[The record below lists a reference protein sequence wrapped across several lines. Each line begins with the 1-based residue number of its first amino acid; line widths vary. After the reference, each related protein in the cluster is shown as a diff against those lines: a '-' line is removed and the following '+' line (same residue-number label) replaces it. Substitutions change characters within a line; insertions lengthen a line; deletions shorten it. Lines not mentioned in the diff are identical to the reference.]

1 MGIIDD
7 AVALETKAEAAYRSA
22 AAETC
27 DAGAKR
33 ILILLA
39 DEERAHAAALREM
52 EVEDAIKVPNLLEAA
67 KTWVRGAIEGGAL
80 TLSPDAS
87 LRQVLQRAMEI
98 EQATETFYREQA
110 AATDDRRLVAL
121 LSTLADAECNLFA
134 FVSSLVEYYDRPNEW
149 VENAE
154 FGLRPEY

>member
-7 AVALETKAEAAYRSA
+7 AIALETKAESTYRSA
-22 AAETC
+22 AAETS
-27 DAGAKR
+27 DVGAKR
-33 ILILLA
+33 ILTLLA
-39 DEERAHAAALREM
+39 DEEQAHSDALSQM
-52 EVEDAIKVPNLLEAA
+52 EVSAAMQGPNLVEAA
-67 KTWVRGAIEGGAL
+67 KIWVRGAIEGGAS
-80 TLSPDAS
+80 TVSPDSS
-87 LRQVLQRAMEI
+87 LREVLQRAMEI

-110 AATDDRRLVAL
+110 TATDDCRLVAL
-121 LSTLADAECNLFA
+121 LSTLAKAERNHFA